1 MLKGTDMEKTAAM
14 QEFEKICSI
23 PRYSFHNEKIIEYC
37 INWAKENGFAC
48 EHDEKNGNVIITKE
62 AAPGN
67 ENRTPLVIQGHL
79 DMVAESEPGLEH
91 DWDNDGVDFYI
102 EDDWYKARG
111 TTLGADDGV
120 AAAIGFALFK
130 DKELQNPHLEL
141 LLTTDEEV
149 GMLSVK
155 DADLTGLKGRY
166 LINIDSGPEGVFTI
180 GCSGGK
186 LLKAIVPD
194 NRETVEGYCFEINV
208 GGLKGGHSGIEITS
222 EKGNAIKILG
232 EVLYRLSLKGDIR
245 VSDVS
250 AKGKDNAISNNACCR
265 FVTKM
270 APEKVE
276 GVVAEV
282 QTAFKRIFRKTDPD
296 LFINVRSCPEC
307 DALGLAESTAIC
319 FLLHNLP
326 YGVINFEQTLDTVE
340 TSANLGVIEKN
351 ENGYGIYVSIRSSI
365 AERSAE
371 VAGKVRSLCSICGAV
386 CEDQDK
392 DYPAWTADHDSPF
405 LKTAMGIFEEM
416 YGRKPGVHTTHG
428 GLECGYI
435 MTNSNIEGIIAIG
448 PDSEGE
454 HTPQEKL
461 NIPSF
466 NRTYDF
472 VKRIVESI

>member
-1 MLKGTDMEKTAAM
+1 MEKTAAM
-14 QEFEKICSI
+14 REFENICAV
-23 PRYSFHNEKIIEYC
+23 PRCSFHNEKILAYSIK
-37 INWAKENGFAC
+37 WARENGFDYTY
-48 EHDEKNGNVIITKE
+48 DEKNGNVVITKE

-67 ENRTPLVIQGHL
+67 EDRTPLIIQGHL
-79 DMVAESEPGLEH
+79 DMVAEADPGVEH
-91 DWDNDGVDFYI
+91 DWLNDGIDYYI
-102 EDDWYKARG
+102 EDDFYKARG

-120 AAAIGFALFK
+120 AAAIGFALFR
-130 DKELQNPHLEL
+130 DKELKNPHLEL

-155 DADLTGLKGRY
+155 DADLTGLKGKY
-166 LINIDSGPEGVFTI
+166 LINIDSGPEGIFTI

-194 NRETVEGYCFEINV
+194 NREKVEGYCYEIDI
-208 GGLKGGHSGIEITS
+208 GGLKGGHSGIEITR
-222 EKGNAIKILG
+222 EKGNAIKMLG

-245 VSDVS
+245 ISDVS
-250 AKGKDNAISNNACCR
+250 AKGKDNAISNNARCR
-265 FVTKM
+265 FITKM
-270 APEKVE
+270 APDKVE
-276 GVVAEV
+276 SIVNEV

-296 LFINVRSCPEC
+296 LFMTVGQCAVTDVLC
-307 DALGLAESTAIC
+307 LAESTAIC

-340 TSANLGVIEKN
+340 TSANLGVIEKD
-351 ENGYGIYVSIRSSI
+351 EKGYGIYVSLRSSI
-365 AERSAE
+365 AERSVE
-371 VAGKVRSLCSICGAV
+371 VAGRVRSLCEICGAV

-405 LKTAMGIFEEM
+405 LKKAMKLFEEM
-416 YGRKPGVHTTHG
+416 YGKEPAVCTTHG

-435 MTNSNIEGIIAIG
+435 MSNSNIEGIIAIG

-454 HTPQEKL
+454 HTTEEKL
-461 NIPSF
+461 SIPSF

-472 VKRIVESI
+472 VRRIVESI